1 MKPTQTIRKHNDR
14 YEDLEERLLSWE
26 SDSEKLISE
35 MQDCMEAIIDASED
49 EYERIVLHNNNKPTW
64 K

>member
-35 MQDCMEAIIDASED
+35 MQDCMEKIIDASED
-49 EYERIVLHNNNKPTW
+49 EYERIVLK